1 MIYLNKLINYLKFI
15 AIFLILE
22 LLFTFVVSLLNLLGL
37 NSGITTII
45 IFILNILLFFILSL
59 INASKVK
66 KKGFLEGII
75 LGLIFIILMILIK
88 IILFDNT
95 FNLSTFIYYLILL
108 LTSLFGGMIGVNKK
122 EAKK

>member
-1 MIYLNKLINYLKFI
+1 MNKLINYLKFI

-22 LLFTFVVSLLNLLGL
+22 LLFTFIVSLLNLLGL

-75 LGLIFIILMILIK
+75 LGLIFIVLMVLIK
-88 IILFDNT
+88 IILFENT

-122 EAKK
+122 EGKK